1 MSFVIVS
8 RILSYI
14 YFFKHA
20 IEPKLTTHKDMTTK
34 RLLIATVIFFT
45 AATAFAQENIKP
57 SEYIYSSKLKSQTVL
72 TDDFSK
78 FSNYWLLGIEENSW
92 SESIEEGNL
101 VFQSLADKAKEDVLP
116 VIIDQNR
123 SFEIET
129 SIRFVEGKMD
139 KGYGLQWGKAINPVK
154 QFDFLLTGYGHFTI
168 DKYTGDF
175 KDFVP
180 FTVSDNVNRYT
191 YNKLTVRKVQDMY
204 YFFLNEKLVHSM
216 PFEPFF
222 GNLLGF
228 QVAENSTIRIDKIEV
243 AYLDQ
248 VTEGKSKVLI
258 MDYKFD
264 SNSDKVSVG
273 KPVTLTL
280 NLSNVGDRDANDLS
294 ISYKLPKNVEA
305 VEFKNISSLKKGEE
319 QLISLQF
326 FATKNYTDTI
336 IPISFEIR
344 GADITNVNDL
354 DLSLG
359 VAGEMKESVDKM
371 LAQNYSEF
379 RGGNDPLKGLNVA
392 QAMKAVEVGEYYGM
406 VIGIDQYSGEWPML
420 KNAVNDAKGVAEL
433 LNNQYSFNYMKTLYD
448 KEATRDNILAQFE
461 YLLKNVKQN
470 DNVLIYYS
478 GHGEYI
484 ENMDKGFWVPV
495 DASSK
500 SIAKYISNEDIRSF
514 LTGIKSKHTLL
525 VTDACFSGDIFRG
538 KTMTIPYENSTK
550 YYSKM
555 YSLSSRKALTSGGV
569 EPVMDKGKE
578 NHSIF
583 AYYFIQALKN
593 NTEKYFDAGQI
604 YDYLKIPVVNN
615 SYQTPAYSP
624 IRNAGDEGG
633 QFIFIRKDATAGTAN

>member
-1 MSFVIVS
+1 MFV
-8 RILSYI
+8 
-14 YFFKHA
+14 
-20 IEPKLTTHKDMTTK
+20 K
-34 RLLIATVIFFT
+34 RLFLASIVLLAALIVT
-45 AATAFAQENIKP
+45 AQEKVSP
-57 SEYIYSSKLKSQTVL
+57 SDYTFSKGMKSQVVL
-72 TDDFSK
+72 NDDFSK

-92 SESIEEGNL
+92 SESIEDGHL
-101 VFQSLADKAKEDVLP
+101 VFQSLTDKAKEDLLP
-116 VIIDQNR
+116 VIIDQKRN
-123 SFEIET
+123 FEIET

-139 KGYGLQWGKAINPVK
+139 KGYGLQWGKAINPLK
-154 QFDFLLTGYGHFTI
+154 QFDFLLTGSGHFTI

-175 KDFVP
+175 KDYVP
-180 FTVSDNVNRYT
+180 FTLSDKVNRYAF
-191 YNKLTVRKVQDMY
+191 NKLTVRKVADTY

-228 QVAENSTIRIDKIEV
+228 QVAENSTIRVDNIEI
-243 AYLDQ
+243 AYLDKAA
-248 VTEGKSKVLI
+248 EGKSKVLI

-264 SNSDKVSVG
+264 AGNNKVSVG

-280 NLSNVGDRDANDLS
+280 NVSNVGDKDASDLT
-294 ISYKLPKNVEA
+294 ISYKLPANVEVVDFKNVSA
-305 VEFKNISSLKKGEE
+305 LKKGEE
-319 QLISLQF
+319 QLLTLQF
-326 FATKNYTDTI
+326 FATKNYTDSI
-336 IPISFEIR
+336 IPVKFEIA
-344 GADITNVNDL
+344 GADITNVNDIDLTVGL
-354 DLSLG
+354 DKP
-359 VAGEMKESVDKM
+359 VKESVDKTM
-371 LAQNYSEF
+371 AQNYSEF

-392 QAMKAVEVGEYYGM
+392 QAMKSVEVGEYYGLI
-406 VIGIDQYSGEWPML
+406 IGIDQYSGEWPML

-433 LNNQYSFNYMKTLYD
+433 LSSKYTFHYMKTLYD
-448 KEATRDNILAQFE
+448 KEATRDKILSEFE
-461 YLLKNVKQN
+461 YLLETVKAN

-478 GHGEYI
+478 GHGEYV

-495 DASSK
+495 DAAAK
-500 SIAKYISNEDIRSF
+500 SISKYISNEDIRAF

-555 YSLSSRKALTSGGV
+555 YSLSSRKAITSGGV

-583 AYYFIQALKN
+583 AYYFLQALKN

-604 YDYLKIPVVNN
+604 FDFIKIPVVNN

-633 QFIFIRKDATAGTAN
+633 QFIFIMK

>member
-1 MSFVIVS
+1 MFV
-8 RILSYI
+8 
-14 YFFKHA
+14 
-20 IEPKLTTHKDMTTK
+20 K
-34 RLLIATVIFFT
+34 RLFFVTVVSFAALIAM
-45 AATAFAQENIKP
+45 AQDKVSP
-57 SEYIYSSKLKSQTVL
+57 SDYTFSKGLKSQIVL
-72 TDDFSK
+72 NDDFSK
-78 FSNYWLLGIEENSW
+78 FNNYWLLGIEENSW
-92 SESIEEGNL
+92 SESIEDGHL
-101 VFQSLADKAKEDVLP
+101 VFQSLTDKAKEDLLP
-116 VIIDQNR
+116 VIIDQKRN
-123 SFEIET
+123 FEIET

-139 KGYGLQWGKAINPVK
+139 KGYGLQWGKAINPLK
-154 QFDFLLTGYGHFTI
+154 QFDFLLTGSGHFTI

-175 KDFVP
+175 KDYVP
-180 FTVSDNVNRYT
+180 FTLSDKVNRYAF
-191 YNKLTVRKVQDMY
+191 NKLTVRKVADTY

-228 QVAENSTIRIDKIEV
+228 QVAENSTIRVDNIEI
-243 AYLDQ
+243 AYLDKAA
-248 VTEGKSKVLI
+248 EGKSKVLI

-264 SNSDKVSVG
+264 SNNNKVSVG

-280 NLSNVGDRDANDLS
+280 NVSNVGDKDASDLT
-294 ISYKLPKNVEA
+294 INYKLPANIEVVDFKNVTA
-305 VEFKNISSLKKGEE
+305 LKKGEE
-319 QLISLQF
+319 QLLSLQF
-326 FATKNYTDTI
+326 FATKNYTDSI
-336 IPISFEIR
+336 IPVKFEIA
-344 GADITNVNDL
+344 GADITNVNDIDLTVGL
-354 DLSLG
+354 DKP
-359 VAGEMKESVDKM
+359 VKESVDKTM
-371 LAQNYSEF
+371 AQNYSEF

-392 QAMKAVEVGEYYGM
+392 QAMKSVEVGEYYGL

-433 LNNQYSFNYMKTLYD
+433 LSSKYTFHYMKTLYD
-448 KEATRDNILAQFE
+448 KDATRDNILKEFE
-461 YLLKNVKQN
+461 YLLSSVKAN

-495 DASSK
+495 DAAAK
-500 SIAKYISNEDIRSF
+500 SISKYISNEDIRAF

-555 YSLSSRKALTSGGV
+555 YSLSSRKAITSGGV

-583 AYYFIQALKN
+583 AYYFLQALKN
-593 NTEKYFDAGQI
+593 NTEKYFDAGQVFDFI
-604 YDYLKIPVVNN
+604 KIPVVNN

-633 QFIFIRKDATAGTAN
+633 QFIFIMK